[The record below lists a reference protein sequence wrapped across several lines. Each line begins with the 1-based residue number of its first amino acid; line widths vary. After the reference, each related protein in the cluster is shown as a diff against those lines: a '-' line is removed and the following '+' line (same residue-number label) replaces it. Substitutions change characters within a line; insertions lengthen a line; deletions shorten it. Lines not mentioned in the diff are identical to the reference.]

1 MVAVRVA
8 ARRAREG
15 VPQGGYRPLFSAQ
28 EQREGPLANVPR
40 MRWNLLVIHRS
51 GKPGA
56 YAVGALGT
64 AAECSDMLFAA
75 GCDAATDHLAAP
87 VLTLC
92 RVSAV
97 ARAGCPGRG

>member
-1 MVAVRVA
+1 
-8 ARRAREG
+8 
-15 VPQGGYRPLFSAQ
+15 
-28 EQREGPLANVPR
+28 

-75 GCDAATDHLAAP
+75 GCDAATIISRRP
-87 VLTLC
+87 
-92 RVSAV
+92 S
-97 ARAGCPGRG
+97 